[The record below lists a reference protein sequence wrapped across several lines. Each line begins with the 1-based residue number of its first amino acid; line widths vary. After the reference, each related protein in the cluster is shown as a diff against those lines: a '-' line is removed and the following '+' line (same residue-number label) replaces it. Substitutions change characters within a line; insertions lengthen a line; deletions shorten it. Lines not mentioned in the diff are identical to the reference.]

1 MGVSLGSTGVF
12 VFISKLGSIDGKVLS
27 FTIKSIDGLKLGL
40 EKVMDVDS
48 SVGLSEGYKHGELD
62 GSLVGI

>member
-1 MGVSLGSTGVF
+1 MGVSLGYTGVF
-12 VFISKLGSIDGKVLS
+12 VFISKLGSTDRKVLS